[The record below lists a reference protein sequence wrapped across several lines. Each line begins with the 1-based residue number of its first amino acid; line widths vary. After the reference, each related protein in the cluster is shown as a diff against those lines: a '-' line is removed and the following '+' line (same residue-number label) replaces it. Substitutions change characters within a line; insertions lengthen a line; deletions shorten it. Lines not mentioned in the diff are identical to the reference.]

1 MKIPEVPVV
10 FMYVGYKA
18 HIISFKLSNT
28 LF

>member
-1 MKIPEVPVV
+1 MKIPDVPVV

-18 HIISFKLSNT
+18 HIISCKLSNT

>member
-28 LF
+28 RF